1 MSEISIYIRNDI
13 PPFQTHDS
21 IAEVQ
26 DFFADEVF
34 SHFPVVDDGVYLGS
48 LSADDA
54 DTFDAGKT
62 VGDFRYIFEG
72 LFARKDHLGID
83 LLQLFA
89 KYDCNLLAILDEQNR
104 YIGYC
109 ELTDILK
116 LFNETPFLREPGGIV
131 VVEKGIKDFSMSQV
145 AQIVEGSNGKL
156 LGFYISKTTADQVQI
171 TIKTALGGMNEIL
184 QTFRRYEYR
193 IVSEHQEDAYLNS
206 LRERSDYLDKYLN
219 I

>member
-13 PPFQTHDS
+13 PPFEPSDKV
-21 IAEVQ
+21 AEVQ
-26 DFFADEVF
+26 DFFDDQPF
-34 SHFPVVDDGVYLGS
+34 SHFPVVDEGVYLGS

-54 DTFDAGKT
+54 DTFDSEKT
-62 VGDFRYIFEG
+62 IGDFRYVLEG
-72 LFARKDHLGID
+72 LFAREDHLAID
-83 LLQLFA
+83 LLELFA
-89 KYDCNLLAILDEQNR
+89 KYDCNLLAVLDKQNR

-109 ELTDILK
+109 ELTEILK
-116 LFNETPFLREPGGIV
+116 LFNETPFLREPGGII
-131 VVEKGIKDFSMSQV
+131 VVEKGITDFSMSQI

-156 LGFYISKTTADQVQI
+156 LGCYISKATTDSVQI

-184 QTFRRYEYR
+184 QTFRRYDYI